1 MKHFVR
7 KISIVFLMLLLS
19 TSLNAK
25 ARKTIKKKV
34 KKNAKEAA
42 EKVVQAP
49 QYPKAIV
56 TLSPSAAEILY
67 AIGAQ
72 DQIVAVSEFTDYPPE
87 AAQKPVVGGFDGKTL
102 SIETIISYEPDF
114 VYLTEGMHNFLIDS
128 LNSYGIKWYLSNPTS
143 VTAIENE
150 ILEIGELTGHADEA
164 SLVVAQMAEKLST
177 AYVPEAAKTEDDEV
191 ETLDNT
197 INIYYEVWNSP
208 FMSAGASSFI
218 NDIIVHAGGKN
229 IFDDLTDA
237 YPMVS
242 EESIIARAPDVILI
256 PKSTGISA
264 DDVKARVGWSS
275 IPAVENNRIFLI
287 DDNLYSRPSP
297 RVADVILELAEL
309 LNQ

>member
-1 MKHFVR
+1 
-7 KISIVFLMLLLS
+7 
-19 TSLNAK
+19 
-25 ARKTIKKKV
+25 
-34 KKNAKEAA
+34 
-42 EKVVQAP
+42 
-49 QYPKAIV
+49 
-56 TLSPSAAEILY
+56 
-67 AIGAQ
+67 
-72 DQIVAVSEFTDYPPE
+72 
-87 AAQKPVVGGFDGKTL
+87 
-102 SIETIISYEPDF
+102 
-114 VYLTEGMHNFLIDS
+114 
-128 LNSYGIKWYLSNPTS
+128 
-143 VTAIENE
+143 
-150 ILEIGELTGHADEA
+150 
-164 SLVVAQMAEKLST
+164 MAEKLST

-256 PKSTGISA
+256 PKNTGITVE
-264 DDVKARVGWSS
+264 DVKARVGWST